1 MAAPRSAFNERAHKQ
16 EERVTGTMKDT
27 GGLDGKR
34 VLVAED
40 EYNIAMFLVE
50 YLQMQG
56 VDVVGPA
63 GNLKKLGELVDE
75 QEIDGALLDINLG
88 GELVYPLADR
98 LAERNIPFVLTSGY
112 DDNVPERF
120 ADTPRCGKPYRL
132 EALTRILQTAM
143 GPPTAIPGG

>member
-1 MAAPRSAFNERAHKQ
+1 MA
-16 EERVTGTMKDT
+16 
-27 GGLDGKR
+27 GKR

-50 YLQMQG
+50 YLQMKD

-63 GNLKKLGELVDE
+63 GNLKALDALVDAHA
-75 QEIDGALLDINLG
+75 IDGALLDINLG

-98 LAERNIPFVLTSGY
+98 LLERNIPFVLTSGY

-120 ADTPRCGKPYRL
+120 ADAPRCGKPYRL
-132 EALTRILQTAM
+132 EALTQALEQALQAR
-143 GPPTAIPGG
+143 GVPGSG

>member
-1 MAAPRSAFNERAHKQ
+1 MAAATRRGYLW
-16 EERVTGTMKDT
+16 RRCVTVTNVDN
-27 GGLDGKR
+27 GGLAGKR

-50 YLQMQG
+50 YLQMKD

-63 GNLKKLGELVDE
+63 GNLKALDALVDA
-75 QEIDGALLDINLG
+75 QAIDGALLDINLG

-98 LAERNIPFVLTSGY
+98 LLERNIPFVLTSGY

-120 ADTPRCGKPYRL
+120 ADAPRCGKPYRL
-132 EALTRILQTAM
+132 EALTQALEQALQARS
-143 GPPTAIPGG
+143 APGSG